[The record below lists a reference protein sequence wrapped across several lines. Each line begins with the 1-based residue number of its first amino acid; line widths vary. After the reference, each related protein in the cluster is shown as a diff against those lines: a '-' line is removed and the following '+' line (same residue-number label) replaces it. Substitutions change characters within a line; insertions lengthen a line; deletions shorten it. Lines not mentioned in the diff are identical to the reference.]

1 MMAAMMPALSAAI
14 AADAEQLPYVV
25 YVYQPLGAVTLESTQ
40 AAAELLILLAG
51 ATQLQ
56 FAAADDSQLVQEE
69 EYSEQVEEL
78 GQELGRKNRASP
90 EEQEE
95 TDVEMQCPPLPDA
108 GPAHHPQMFCAAQVL
123 HVE

>member
-56 FAAADDSQLVQEE
+56 FAAADDSQLVQE
-69 EYSEQVEEL
+69 VE
-78 GQELGRKNRASP
+78 
-90 EEQEE
+90 
-95 TDVEMQCPPLPDA
+95 
-108 GPAHHPQMFCAAQVL
+108 
-123 HVE
+123 